1 MNKYNIGEFKELF
14 QKHLPED
21 HVIKT
26 NILFDIFT
34 RENWITLINI
44 WVNSSSLLRYYNIK
58 KELYKLAHLYNI
70 KNFFDFDITLL
81 GFQYYTDKIQ
91 LST

>member
-1 MNKYNIGEFKELF
+1 MNLKNYFKNLF
-14 QKHLPED
+14 TED